1 VFQLGVPVVSCPQYN
16 FSVRINRGTAE
27 PYWSTGRA
35 LLDSSADWYR
45 EQPTLMSLWPLP
57 VTLGPSPLARHPWL
71 IPATGRRARD
81 PFPRG
86 VATVKAGL
94 LKADAAQR

>member
-1 VFQLGVPVVSCPQYN
+1 MFQLGVPVVSCPQYN

-57 VTLGPSPLARHPWL
+57 VTLGPSPLAHPRHRASCPRPLPTWCSNSKGGV
-71 IPATGRRARD
+71 AQGRRSS
-81 PFPRG
+81 
-86 VATVKAGL
+86 TL
-94 LKADAAQR
+94 SS